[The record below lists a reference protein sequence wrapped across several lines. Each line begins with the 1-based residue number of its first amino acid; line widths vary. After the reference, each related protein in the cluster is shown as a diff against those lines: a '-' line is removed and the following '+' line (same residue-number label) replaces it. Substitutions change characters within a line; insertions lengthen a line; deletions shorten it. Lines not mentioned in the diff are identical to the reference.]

1 MNESNGGT
9 WTKWLKS
16 DELKYRVVYQRRDGG
31 LVVGTFDDLATDWRA
46 GVIDA
51 EAAVFVDG
59 ESGTA
64 AKVLDKY
71 AERTAV
77 KEIGKTRSDAVNQK
91 FQAIA
96 AGLMAGGV
104 GCVTILVGLC
114 DPESAW
120 VLVLTATPLLLVAA
134 SVFYAASG
142 IVEEWEAAVA
152 KVKARILE
160 NGTKKDGE
168 DERRETSTP
177 NLLEAPNDS
186 TRR

>member
-16 DELKYRVVYQRRDGG
+16 DELEYRVVYQRRDGG
-31 LVVGTFDDLATDWRA
+31 LVVGTFDDLAADWRA
-46 GVIDA
+46 GAIDA

-59 ESGTA
+59 EPGTA

-71 AERTAV
+71 AERMAV
-77 KEIGKTRSDAVNQK
+77 KEIGKTRSDAENQK
-91 FQAIA
+91 FQAIV
-96 AGLMAGGV
+96 AGLMSGGV

-120 VLVLTATPLLLVAA
+120 VLVLTAAPLLLV
-134 SVFYAASG
+134 AASG

-168 DERRETSTP
+168 DERRESSTP

>member
-9 WTKWLKS
+9 RTKWLKS
-16 DELKYRVVYQRRDGG
+16 DELEYRVVYQRRDGG

-46 GVIDA
+46 GAIDA

>member
-1 MNESNGGT
+1 
-9 WTKWLKS
+9 
-16 DELKYRVVYQRRDGG
+16 
-31 LVVGTFDDLATDWRA
+31 
-46 GVIDA
+46 
-51 EAAVFVDG
+51 
-59 ESGTA
+59 
-64 AKVLDKY
+64 
-71 AERTAV
+71 
-77 KEIGKTRSDAVNQK
+77 
-91 FQAIA
+91 
-96 AGLMAGGV
+96 MAGGV

-134 SVFYAASG
+134 SGFYAASG

>member
-1 MNESNGGT
+1 MAEIGRIGISSRLPTAGRRACRWNVRRPGDGLARRSN
-9 WTKWLKS
+9 
-16 DELKYRVVYQRRDGG
+16 RRG
-31 LVVGTFDDLATDWRA
+31 R
-46 GVIDA
+46 
-51 EAAVFVDG
+51 AVFVDG
-59 ESGTA
+59 DPGTA

-77 KEIGKTRSDAVNQK
+77 KEIGKTRSDAENQK

-96 AGLMAGGV
+96 TGLMAGGV

-134 SVFYAASG
+134 SGFYAASG